1 VNRQLSLCTLA
12 ALVGLGILATRS
24 YADIPPRPVDAPA
37 DKSTTPLVVRVD
49 PNKDV
54 SFLRVPRE
62 QLKEA
67 AEAKDAKQ
75 GWLPGRTQSMIAAM
89 AASIGVASVFLL
101 RGKRNAKIAVWF
113 VTGLVASAAV
123 AQAWW
128 APPPGKPFTTPANF
142 SGEVVIE
149 PTDGFQVELII
160 GTKPL
165 PQRRGRP
172 GPPPEAPRE
181 KAT

>member
-1 VNRQLSLCTLA
+1 MLWAVAS
-12 ALVGLGILATRS
+12 LGIVATS
-24 YADIPPRPVDAPA
+24 VYADIPPRPVDLPNG
-37 DKSTTPLVVRVD
+37 KISTPLVVKVD

-54 SFLRVPRE
+54 SFLRIPRE

-67 AEAKDAKQ
+67 GEAKDARQ

-89 AASIGVASVFLL
+89 AASVGVASVFLL
-101 RGKRNAKIAVWF
+101 RGKRHAKIAVLF
-113 VTGLVASAAV
+113 VSGLVASGAV

-128 APPPGKPFTTPANF
+128 APPPGRPPFAPPPNF

-181 KAT
+181 KAS